1 MSRRMWVVPPD
12 SDYGHWRIVAE
23 SLYDRFR
30 VVYLSGTYTSY
41 RSAVKQIARWEERQ
55 NSHEAIELEEAAG

>member
-12 SDYGHWRIVAE
+12 TDYGHWRIVAE

-30 VVYLSGTYTSY
+30 VVYLTGTYKNY
-41 RSAVKQIARWEERQ
+41 RTARRQIEEWQSRH
-55 NSHEAIELEEAAG
+55 NELEAAELESAR